1 MDCSWIYRNVDEDL
15 MDFHGFIMDW
25 MDLITIMDLMDL
37 PMLINQLI
45 IHGISGLEHEW
56 IMTFHS
62 VGKNHRYI

>member
-1 MDCSWIYRNVDEDL
+1 
-15 MDFHGFIMDW
+15 